1 MSDAERRAAISVP
14 VIPDTVAW
22 AEVDGE
28 TVAYD
33 EAQKKV
39 HLLSPTAT
47 LIWSGIDGRTSFEQI
62 ARDLSRSFGTDLSQ
76 IRSDVED
83 LARDLQERGLID
95 EAGSGGP
102 ATSASGVTMATGGPG
117 DGSLAKVRFLEDPP
131 SG

>member
-1 MSDAERRAAISVP
+1 MRDAERRAPISVP

-33 EAQKKV
+33 ELHQKV

-62 ARDLSRSFGTDLSQ
+62 ARDLSRSFGTDLSL
-76 IRSDVED
+76 IRSDVAD
-83 LARDLQERGLID
+83 LARDLQERGLIH

-102 ATSASGVTMATGGPG
+102 ATSAPGVSTATGGLP
-117 DGSLAKVRFLEDPP
+117 DGVAEVRFLQDPP

>member
-1 MSDAERRAAISVP
+1 MSGAERRTAVSVP
-14 VIPDTVAW
+14 VIPDTIAW

-33 EAQKKV
+33 EIHKKV

-62 ARDLSRSFGTDLSQ
+62 ARDLSRSFGMDLSL

-83 LARDLQERGLID
+83 LARDLQERGLIN

-102 ATSASGVTMATGGPG
+102 ATSAPAVPTAARGLE
-117 DGSLAKVRFLEDPP
+117 DDSLAKVRFLEDPP

>member
-1 MSDAERRAAISVP
+1 MMDAERQRAVSIP

-33 EAQKKV
+33 EIHKKV

-47 LIWSGIDGRTSFEQI
+47 LIWSGIDGRTSLEQI
-62 ARDLSRSFGTDLSQ
+62 ARDLSASFGEDLSV

-83 LARDLQERGLID
+83 LARDLQGRGLIR
-95 EAGSGGP
+95 EAGAGP
-102 ATSASGVTMATGGPG
+102 PVAPAVEASAVESEERMGPP
-117 DGSLAKVRFLEDPP
+117 KTRFLEDPP